1 MDLGIKRWLI
11 LVCGIL
17 ANFCQGAAYASSI
30 FAGPMLQHLGLMI
43 QKPDGTMAPDIPK
56 WVVAF
61 SINLAM
67 LPIGMLLSGKIADQ
81 KGPRF
86 VVLTGGLIFGLGMF
100 LAGFANSLMMLYIT
114 FGVMMGLGS
123 GAAYGAIVATSVRWF
138 PDRKGL
144 ASGLAVG
151 ALGFGPF
158 VIVPVAGAL
167 MATNQEHP
175 EIAILFT
182 FKALGVLFLIIMG
195 LASIIMTNPEKGY
208 MPAGYTPPAPTAQNA
223 ATSGKDVAWVEML
236 SKGRFWLLYIL
247 YACGAFSGL
256 MIISQAKQ
264 IAMGLAPTIGDPA
277 EAAKFAASV
286 VMILALANATG
297 RVLWGF
303 VSDWI
308 GRIQALAAMFL
319 ITAVIMFLM
328 PMLTT
333 GTATL
338 ILGAVLIGACYG
350 GYLGTFPSACAESF
364 GSKCMAV
371 NYALLFSAFSVA
383 AIIGP
388 TVGAKINKELGSYDM
403 AYRLAG
409 GLAALGV
416 IIAISMIFAAKKP
429 AEPVEPET
437 A

>member
-1 MDLGIKRWLI
+1 MNLGIKRWLI
-11 LVCGIL
+11 LICGIL
-17 ANFCQGAAYASSI
+17 ANLCQGAAYASSI

-43 QKPDGTMAPDIPK
+43 EKNGEMVPDIPQ

-86 VVLTGGLIFGLGMF
+86 VVLTGALLFGLGMF
-100 LAGFANSLMMLYIT
+100 LTGYASSKYMLYAT

-138 PDRKGL
+138 PDMRGL

-158 VIVPVAGAL
+158 VIVPVAGWL
-167 MATNQEHP
+167 MAHDP
-175 EIAILFT
+175 DPAVAILYT
-182 FKALGVLFLIIMG
+182 FKALGILFLVIMG

-208 MPAGYTPPAPTAQNA
+208 VPAGYTPPAPTTANA
-223 ATSGKDVAWVEML
+223 AASGKDIGWQEML
-236 SKGRFWLLYIL
+236 GKGKFWLLYIL

-264 IAMGLAPTIGDPA
+264 IAMGLEPTIGDPV
-277 EAAKFAASV
+277 ETAKFAGSI

-297 RVLWGF
+297 RILWGF

-308 GRIQALAAMFL
+308 GRIQALALMFL
-319 ITAVIMFLM
+319 ITAVVMFLM
-328 PMLTT
+328 PILTT
-333 GTATL
+333 GTMTL
-338 ILGAVLIGACYG
+338 IIGAILIGACYG
-350 GYLGTFPSACAESF
+350 GYLGIFPPICADSF
-364 GSKCMAV
+364 GGKNMGV

-388 TVGAKINKELGSYDM
+388 TVGASISKSQGSYDI
-403 AYRLAG
+403 AFRLAG

-416 IIAISMIFAAKKP
+416 IIAVSMIISAKKID
-429 AEPVEPET
+429 EPKT